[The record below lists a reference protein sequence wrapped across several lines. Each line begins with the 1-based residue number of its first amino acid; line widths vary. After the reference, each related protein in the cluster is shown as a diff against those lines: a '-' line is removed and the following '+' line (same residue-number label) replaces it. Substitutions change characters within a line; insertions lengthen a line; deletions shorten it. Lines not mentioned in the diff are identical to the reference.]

1 MYSVDQLCRIDTV
14 NTPYKLK
21 AILENDILLSIKAC
35 ILIVWLFISYQF
47 MLIIIRVIMQTSSAA
62 TMYVIP
68 NACHL

>member
-35 ILIVWLFISYQF
+35 ILIV
-47 MLIIIRVIMQTSSAA
+47 
-62 TMYVIP
+62 
-68 NACHL
+68 